1 MIDVVVR
8 RRQNRHNVAACL
20 EASKQVRAV
29 YRRRVSAD
37 CGCAR
42 ASSVALSREDSIR
55 TASRAIDFS
64 RCVKLTV
71 HLPIVRTEAIDSLSC
86 GRLVSTLTNY
96 CRTFCVGV
104 SLVGRSGF
112 DADWV

>member
-1 MIDVVVR
+1 MWWFGVVKIDIMWR
-8 RRQNRHNVAACL
+8 RASRQ
-20 EASKQVRAV
+20 ASRCAQCIHVEC
-29 YRRRVSAD
+29 SAD

-71 HLPIVRTEAIDSLSC
+71 HLPIVRTEAIDSLSG